1 MRWTRNTIAAAVFGG
16 ALILGSGAAAAGV
29 LVASSH
35 SAVIAV
41 APAAHAAPAKTTPA
55 PVPTKTVTAPP
66 APVPTKT
73 ETAPP
78 PAQPSARQPSSAPA
92 AAPADSQFTNSVAVV
107 TQYYQDI
114 TNHDYTDAWNLGG
127 SNIAAQNGQTYDSW
141 VTAMHYRLHL
151 SRRPGQLE
159 FRRSADEH
167 QRGPVRR
174 LDQHLLRHLLRHQ
187 RRHHQREHRAD
198 RLITMMRRLAARGP
212 GLS

>member
-16 ALILGSGAAAAGV
+16 SLILGSGAAAAGV

-35 SAVIAV
+35 SAVIAM
-41 APAAHAAPAKTTPA
+41 APAANAAPAKTTPA

-73 ETAPP
+73 ITAPP
-78 PAQPSARQPSSAPA
+78 PAQPSDWQPSSAPA

-141 VTAMHYRLHL
+141 VTGYDTTVSISLV
-151 SRRPGQLE
+151 GQANWNSGAVQTSI
-159 FRRSADEH
+159 SAVQSD
-167 QRGPVRR
+167 GSTNTYYGTYYVTNGV
-174 LDQHLLRHLLRHQ
+174 
-187 RRHHQREHRAD
+187 
-198 RLITMMRRLAARGP
+198 ITSASITQTG
-212 GLS
+212 

>member
-1 MRWTRNTIAAAVFGG
+1 MRWTRNTIAGAVFGG

-73 ETAPP
+73 VTAPP
-78 PAQPSARQPSSAPA
+78 PAQPSDWQPSSAPA
-92 AAPADSQFTNSVAVV
+92 TAPADSQFTNSVAVV

-127 SNIAAQNGQTYDSW
+127 SHIAAQNGQTYDSW
-141 VTAMHYRLHL
+141 VSGYSTTTR
-151 SRRPGQLE
+151 SISITDWGDWNDGQVWCDISAVQLGGSVNTYYGTYQVSDGVIV
-159 FRRSADEH
+159 SAD
-167 QRGPVRR
+167 
-174 LDQHLLRHLLRHQ
+174 
-187 RRHHQREHRAD
+187 
-198 RLITMMRRLAARGP
+198 ITQT
-212 GLS
+212 S

>member
-41 APAAHAAPAKTTPA
+41 APADHAAPAKTTPA

-73 ETAPP
+73 VTAPP
-78 PAQPSARQPSSAPA
+78 PAQPSDWQPSSAPA

-141 VTAMHYRLHL
+141 VTGYDTTASISLV
-151 SRRPGQLE
+151 GQANWNSGAVQTSI
-159 FRRSADEH
+159 SAVQTD
-167 QRGPVRR
+167 GSVNTYYGTYYVTNGV
-174 LDQHLLRHLLRHQ
+174 
-187 RRHHQREHRAD
+187 
-198 RLITMMRRLAARGP
+198 ITSANIAQT
-212 GLS
+212 S